1 MCKTKIAFRIDMTNL
16 LVTLR
21 VEFHKIL
28 QQHLGHPPTP
38 QQDEVLG
45 MLSHFVERLDSQSCF
60 ILKGYAGTGKTTII
74 SALTRSLSHIR
85 KKSVLLAPTG
95 RAAKVMSAYSQKT
108 AFTIHKKIYRK
119 KNAATLDQNYVL
131 ADNLHKD
138 TLFIIDEASMI
149 SDESLSFF
157 SSGLLHDLLHYVKS
171 GQRCSLLFV
180 GDSAQLPPVGLLESP
195 ALNKEY
201 LSNKYDINSELYE
214 LTDVIRQ
221 DKQSGILF
229 NATRIRQ
236 KIRLENTDQHYAFP
250 KLSIQNFPDV
260 FRMNGDRL
268 IEGLHYGYDTFG
280 MEETIVI
287 CRSNKSANLYNKH
300 IRHQILFREEEITGG
315 DLIMVVRNNYYWQQ
329 ADNPEN
335 TGFIANGDM
344 ATVRKVSH
352 IHEEHGFRFA
362 DLTLE
367 FQEPDNPVLTCRV
380 ILDSLH
386 SESANLSQEDF
397 TKLYESILLDYE
409 HIPLKKD
416 RFAALKQ
423 DPYYN
428 ALQIKFAYAIT
439 CHKAQ
444 GGQWPAVFIDQGYL
458 NDERLNTEFM
468 RWLYTGITRATK
480 QLFFVN
486 FNEKFYQ

>member
-1 MCKTKIAFRIDMTNL
+1 
-16 LVTLR
+16 
-21 VEFHKIL
+21 
-28 QQHLGHPPTP
+28 
-38 QQDEVLG
+38 
-45 MLSHFVERLDSQSCF
+45 
-60 ILKGYAGTGKTTII
+60 
-74 SALTRSLSHIR
+74 
-85 KKSVLLAPTG
+85 
-95 RAAKVMSAYSQKT
+95 
-108 AFTIHKKIYRK
+108 
-119 KNAATLDQNYVL
+119 
-131 ADNLHKD
+131 
-138 TLFIIDEASMI
+138 
-149 SDESLSFF
+149 
-157 SSGLLHDLLHYVKS
+157 
-171 GQRCSLLFV
+171 
-180 GDSAQLPPVGLLESP
+180 
-195 ALNKEY
+195 
-201 LSNKYDINSELYE
+201 
-214 LTDVIRQ
+214 
-221 DKQSGILF
+221 
-229 NATRIRQ
+229 
-236 KIRLENTDQHYAFP
+236 
-250 KLSIQNFPDV
+250 
-260 FRMNGDRL
+260 
-268 IEGLHYGYDTFG
+268 
-280 MEETIVI
+280 
-287 CRSNKSANLYNKH
+287 
-300 IRHQILFREEEITGG
+300 HQILFREEEITGG
-315 DLIMVVRNNYYWQQ
+315 DLIMVVRINYYWQQ